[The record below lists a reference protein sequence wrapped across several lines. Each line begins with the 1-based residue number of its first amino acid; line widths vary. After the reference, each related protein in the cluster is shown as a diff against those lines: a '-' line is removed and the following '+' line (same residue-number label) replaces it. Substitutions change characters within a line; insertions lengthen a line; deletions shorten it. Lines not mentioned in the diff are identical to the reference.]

1 MTPSIIDLPDMLPG
15 QKTFFESMAVSNVFD
30 DEGIGKQGSPW
41 TVWYLTPRVF
51 EKESED
57 RALQEAGLEVKHGSR
72 ERMVLRETKQG
83 AVYECESGES
93 LKEERSARLP
103 EARKAAAGET
113 VLSYWDPEIYHTRIL
128 WPVTCLFGASFGALH
143 LICWNVVFPTPV
155 EQWLWRVA
163 ALVSIFSMLIFMQF
177 ERVVLRW
184 GGPLT
189 IIGLVSPV
197 LYLLSRI
204 AMIARVIAA
213 FRASDPAIYSTY
225 EASSYWV
232 HIL

>member
-1 MTPSIIDLPDMLPG
+1 
-15 QKTFFESMAVSNVFD
+15 
-30 DEGIGKQGSPW
+30 
-41 TVWYLTPRVF
+41 
-51 EKESED
+51 
-57 RALQEAGLEVKHGSR
+57 
-72 ERMVLRETKQG
+72 MVLRETMQG
-83 AVYECESGES
+83 AVHGCESGES
-93 LKEERSARLP
+93 LKEERSAYLP
-103 EARKAAAGET
+103 EARKASAKET
-113 VLSYWDPEIYHTRIL
+113 VLSYWDPEIYHSRIL
-128 WPVTCLFGASFGALH
+128 WPVICLFGASFGALL
-143 LICWNVVFPTPV
+143 LISWNAVFPTPV

-163 ALVSIFSMLIFMQF
+163 ALVSFFSMLIFMQF

-204 AMIARVIAA
+204 AMIAGVIAA

-225 EASSYWV
+225 EASTYWV